1 MYQKIE
7 RKNVHSMTVKKKEGK
22 FYYYSLICVNQLGTN

>member
-7 RKNVHSMTVKKKEGK
+7 RKNVHNMTVKKKKGNSIIIHL
-22 FYYYSLICVNQLGTN
+22 YV

>member
-7 RKNVHSMTVKKKEGK
+7 RKNVHSMTVKKKKGN
-22 FYYYSLICVNQLGTN
+22 SIIIHLCVNQLGTN